1 MTFGGYNTGYGEAIV
16 ADKVVLDYSLARPT
30 DAQLKAASTDVVSRY
45 LSVVNS
51 LTTKKIIWQQEY
63 DHLINDLGIGVHLN
77 YEWYEGRMSEG
88 NASGQIDGTTALSQ
102 AKALGY
108 PKGLPI
114 TFSDDTSGTSLTDI
128 YDYLT
133 GVKTGLSG
141 FYRVGYYGPR
151 TKLDSV
157 LTSGHAVFGWQP
169 TAWSGGLIS
178 DKAHLYQKFGGAP
191 ISGTDLNVVLREPPF
206 DWYAGGDNVTQTD
219 SFTPAALEQL
229 RNYLMTADKIPT
241 GNAANPTAA
250 QQSFITSTDSVAK
263 ATLAA
268 VKGLPTAAAIAAAV
282 VAALP
287 ANPGGGATPA
297 EVKQAVLD
305 ALTGAPLIPSVPAP

>member
-51 LTTKKIIWQQEY
+51 LTTKKIIWQAEY

-88 NASGQIDGTTALSQ
+88 NAAGQIDGTTALTQ

-108 PKGLPI
+108 PQGLPI

-141 FYRVGYYGPR
+141 YYRVGYYGPR
-151 TKLDSV
+151 VKLDSV

-178 DKAHLYQKFGGAP
+178 DKAHLYQYFGGAP
-191 ISGTDLNVVLREPPF
+191 ISGTDLNKVLREPPF
-206 DWYAGGDNVTQTD
+206 DWYAGGDMALTQADVDLIWAKKIQSEIDTTKTYSA
-219 SFTPAALEQL
+219 SFMLASTNKDANDAEKAAKAIVVP
-229 RNYLMTADKIPT
+229 TADQI
-241 GNAANPTAA
+241 
-250 QQSFITSTDSVAK
+250 
-263 ATLAA
+263 AT
-268 VKGLPTAAAIAAAV
+268 AV
-282 VAALP
+282 VAKLP
-287 ANPGGGATPA
+287 ANPGGGPTLAEITQAFVDVQNSTTLAAT
-297 EVKQAVLD
+297 
-305 ALTGAPLIPSVPAP
+305 VPAP